1 MERDRHLGAFAPLM
15 TPACPV
21 TRADLTLTNRFS
33 KYFGRLLGCVC
44 CSKMT
49 EGAGGGNGDDT
60 RMLYA
65 RRLSGRGAMRRVCRQ
80 REPRP

>member
-33 KYFGRLLGCVC
+33 KYFGRLLGLCVLLQND
-44 CSKMT
+44 
-49 EGAGGGNGDDT
+49 GGGWWW
-60 RMLYA
+60 
-65 RRLSGRGAMRRVCRQ
+65 
-80 REPRP
+80 